1 MEPGSLQRCIESAG
15 TKILRIDLKGE
26 HHMLSRKK
34 LTGIAAVL
42 FLSLFAIGPALAG
55 GWSVVTLDELPQ
67 DVRAGEPFA
76 VRFMIRGHGISPAP
90 GMDPV
95 VQATHS
101 TSNQKVAFKAVE
113 LADPGHYEAM
123 IELPQAGRW
132 RWMIFGYG
140 EHPLPDLQVGQPAA
154 SPPAPQPP
162 GLNLWIAAAF
172 LTLLLAAA
180 VGLNL
185 AGRRTLKPWAW
196 GLLSLPVLAAGLL
209 AFNSQARSQE
219 QPELTQP
226 ETSSE
231 FAYGEALFVAKGC
244 ATCHTNT
251 RIPARYITFNS
262 AIGPEL
268 SAYPTTAEYL
278 RVWLK
283 DPSAI
288 KPDTKMPDLGLS
300 EQEIEGL
307 IAFLIEK

>member
-1 MEPGSLQRCIESAG
+1 MEPDNRQWCIGSAG
-15 TKILRIDLKGE
+15 TNILRIDLKGE
-26 HHMLSRKK
+26 PHMLSRKT
-34 LTGIAAVL
+34 LTGIAVVL
-42 FLSLFAIGPALAG
+42 FLSLFTIGQALAG
-55 GWSVVTLDELPQ
+55 GWSVATLDELPQ

-76 VRFMIRGHGISPAP
+76 VRFMIRGHGISPAS

-101 TSNQKVAFKAVE
+101 TSNQKVAINAVE
-113 LADPGHYEAM
+113 LADPGHYEAI
-123 IELPQAGRW
+123 IELPQAGMW
-132 RWMIFGYG
+132 RWMIVGYG
-140 EHPLPDLQVGQPAA
+140 EHPLPDLQVGEPVA
-154 SPPAPQPP
+154 SLPEPQPP
-162 GLNLWIAAAF
+162 GVKLWITAAF

-180 VGLNL
+180 VVLNL
-185 AGRRTLKPWAW
+185 SGRKTLKPWAW
-196 GLLSLPVLAAGLL
+196 AILSLPVLAAGLL

-219 QPELTQP
+219 QPELAQP
-226 ETSSE
+226 AYSSE

-251 RIPARYITFNS
+251 RIPDRYISINT

-283 DPSAI
+283 DPSVV
-288 KPDTKMPDLGLS
+288 KPGTKMPTLGLS